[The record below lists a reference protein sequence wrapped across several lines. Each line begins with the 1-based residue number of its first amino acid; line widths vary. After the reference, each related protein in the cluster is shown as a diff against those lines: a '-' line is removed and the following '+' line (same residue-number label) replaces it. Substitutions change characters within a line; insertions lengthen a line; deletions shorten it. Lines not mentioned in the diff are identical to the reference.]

1 MRETVSTA
9 TVTAGNA
16 EIPALGF
23 GTARMTGDECRRAV
37 ETALEVGYR
46 HVDTAQ
52 MYDNE
57 RAVGEALAASGV
69 GREVERSETSDGA
82 SDEVASREDERGESA
97 EKRAG
102 ATGSEQRED
111 PGNASGETAS
121 ERRHVSREDVFV
133 VTKVHPDNAARDDV
147 LESTR
152 ESLERLG
159 LETVDLL
166 LLHAPSD
173 RAPLEETLTAMN
185 DLQDEGAVDH
195 VGVSNFSV
203 EQLESAR
210 ELSETPIVAN
220 QVKYHPYHHQDDLL
234 EYCVDRDVCLTA
246 YSPLAEGTV
255 PGDDRLAEI
264 GEPYDKSA
272 SQVALRWLVQQP
284 GVAAIPKAS
293 SREHIEANADIFDFE
308 LSANEMAAV
317 TEVGDGVW
325 NRLAAKL
332 GLH

>member
-1 MRETVSTA
+1 MAIDVKDDAMRENASTA
-9 TVTAGNA
+9 TVTAGDA

-57 RAVGEALAASGV
+57 RAVGEALAAS
-69 GREVERSETSDGA
+69 D
-82 SDEVASREDERGESA
+82 VAREDERSESS

-102 ATGSEQRED
+102 AT
-111 PGNASGETAS
+111 
-121 ERRHVSREDVFV
+121 RHVSREDVFV
-133 VTKVHPDNAARDDV
+133 VTKVHPDNAAREDV
-147 LESTR
+147 LASTR
-152 ESLERLG
+152 ASLERLG
-159 LETVDLL
+159 LSTVDCL

-173 RAPLEETLTAMN
+173 RAPLAETLAAMN

-203 EQLESAR
+203 DELESAR

-220 QVKYHPYHHQDDLL
+220 QVKYHPYHHRDDLL
-234 EYCVDRDVCLTA
+234 EYCVERDVCLTA

-284 GVAAIPKAS
+284 NVAVIPKAS
-293 SREHIEANADIFDFE
+293 SREHIAANADIFDFE
-308 LSANEMAAV
+308 LSDDELAAV
-317 TEVGDGVW
+317 ADVGDGLW
-325 NRLAAKL
+325 DQLAVTL
-332 GLH
+332 GLR